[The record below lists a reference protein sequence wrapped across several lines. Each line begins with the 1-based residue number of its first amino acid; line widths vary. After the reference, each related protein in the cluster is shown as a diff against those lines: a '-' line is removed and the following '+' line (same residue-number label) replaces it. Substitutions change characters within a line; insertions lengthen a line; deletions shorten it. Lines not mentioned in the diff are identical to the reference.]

1 ASNFHNNF
9 LFPSYLKLTNQYANE
24 YSRYKDSRFPRRKL
38 TNGFNNL
45 HIKPHEA
52 SRSLSYC
59 DDVQRFPVPDDKVP
73 WNVVFNDYQPFEY
86 TTEKIKRNPK
96 ADPIDPWK
104 INNFNEPDK
113 KTDRRSFTGHY
124 YVDPITNRPRNPI
137 GRTGLTGRGRLYYW
151 GPNHAGDSVITRW
164 LRDENGSIVY
174 RQAHSFDR
182 SKPVLEF
189 VAIQRK
195 DTKAWALPGGMVD
208 PSEDVSQTIKREF
221 QEEALLDTTEKHY
234 VDQLFSNGYKLFE
247 SYADDPR
254 NTDNAWMETV
264 AINYHDE
271 TGELT
276 KHIHLNAG
284 DDAAKVMWCPIDHN
298 LVLYGSHKEIL
309 NTVVDRLGAYW

>member
-1 ASNFHNNF
+1 
-9 LFPSYLKLTNQYANE
+9 
-24 YSRYKDSRFPRRKL
+24 
-38 TNGFNNL
+38 
-45 HIKPHEA
+45 
-52 SRSLSYC
+52 
-59 DDVQRFPVPDDKVP
+59 
-73 WNVVFNDYQPFEY
+73 
-86 TTEKIKRNPK
+86 
-96 ADPIDPWK
+96 
-104 INNFNEPDK
+104 
-113 KTDRRSFTGHY
+113 
-124 YVDPITNRPRNPI
+124 
-137 GRTGLTGRGRLYYW
+137 
-151 GPNHAGDSVITRW
+151 
-164 LRDENGSIVY
+164 
-174 RQAHSFDR
+174 
-182 SKPVLEF
+182 
-189 VAIQRK
+189 
-195 DTKAWALPGGMVD
+195 MVD

-309 NTVVDRLGAYW
+309 NTAVDRLGAYW